1 MISAHEKI
9 VHHLITTVSIPD
21 RVDHVKVLVSELQRI
36 SILWDELWFNSIQ
49 QYSTEVAKRVKKM
62 EDEAEKLKKNDTLRS
77 DFSLSLNNLP
87 GSDCYFLVKLRHK
100 CPRLCQVGSSLT
112 NYP

>member
-49 QYSTEVAKRVKKM
+49 QYSTEG
-62 EDEAEKLKKNDTLRS
+62 NS
-77 DFSLSLNNLP
+77 
-87 GSDCYFLVKLRHK
+87 
-100 CPRLCQVGSSLT
+100 
-112 NYP
+112 

>member
-62 EDEAEKLKKNDTLRS
+62 EDEAEKLKKNDTLR
-77 DFSLSLNNLP
+77 F
-87 GSDCYFLVKLRHK
+87 VKEWVVNSQKNFVYMCR
-100 CPRLCQVGSSLT
+100 
-112 NYP
+112 YPP

>member
-21 RVDHVKVLVSELQRI
+21 RADHVKVLVSELQRI

-49 QYSTEVAKRVKKM
+49 QYSTEGKSLFLHFLRICFKYQVFELKPVLVLWQKCK
-62 EDEAEKLKKNDTLRS
+62 EIKLQI
-77 DFSLSLNNLP
+77 SLLS
-87 GSDCYFLVKLRHK
+87 
-100 CPRLCQVGSSLT
+100 
-112 NYP
+112 

>member
-49 QYSTEVAKRVKKM
+49 QYSTEGNCV
-62 EDEAEKLKKNDTLRS
+62 
-77 DFSLSLNNLP
+77 FS
-87 GSDCYFLVKLRHK
+87 YFLKV
-100 CPRLCQVGSSLT
+100 CF
-112 NYP
+112 

>member
-62 EDEAEKLKKNDTLRS
+62 EDEAEKLKKNDTLR
-77 DFSLSLNNLP
+77 F
-87 GSDCYFLVKLRHK
+87 VKEW
-100 CPRLCQVGSSLT
+100 VGEKTKNFVDICIYS
-112 NYP
+112 P

>member
-62 EDEAEKLKKNDTLRS
+62 EDEAEKLKKNDTLRFVKYLVAKRPKTLLTFAYTVES
-77 DFSLSLNNLP
+77 RFKKDFVNDRNLS
-87 GSDCYFLVKLRHK
+87 
-100 CPRLCQVGSSLT
+100 
-112 NYP
+112 